1 MEGGGIKVIMVEV
14 VLVLK
19 NPSANAGDLR
29 HGFQPWAGK
38 IPWRRA

>member
-14 VLVLK
+14 ALVLK

-29 HGFQPWAGK
+29 HGFHPWAGK